1 MVKLFLAGDVM
12 IGRGIDQILRH
23 PADPVISEPYVKSAT
38 GYVTLAERASGPIP
52 RGVEDQYVWGD
63 VITELD
69 RAAPDVRIINLETA
83 LTARGKPWP
92 SRGISYRMHTEN
104 IGVLN
109 AARIDVCSLA
119 NNHVLD
125 WSYEGLEDTL
135 DALDHAGILVVGAGL
150 DRPIA
155 EASAVISVNGSR
167 VLVLGVGSATS
178 GIPATWKATAD
189 RAGIAFLPELSL
201 KAADVVAS
209 RAAGRRPDDLVVVSI
224 HWGPNW
230 GHHVPAAQT
239 RFAHRLIHAGV
250 DIVHGHSSH
259 HAKAIE
265 VYRNRP
271 ILYGCGDL
279 INDYE
284 GIGGYEKYRGDLG
297 LTYVVTMG
305 SHGLETLEM
314 TPMRMRGFRAERVT
328 GPEVEWLA
336 STLDCHSRMFET
348 GIRVTDDERLEV
360 VW

>member
-1 MVKLFLAGDVM
+1 MKVVQTPPSAKNAQLDRNLHSPQSGLNWQTANGPARKITEMVKLFLAGDVM

-83 LTARGKPWP
+83 VTARGKPLS

-150 DRPIA
+150 DRPVA

-167 VLVLGVGSATS
+167 VLVFGVGSVA
-178 GIPATWKATAD
+178 
-189 RAGIAFLPELSL
+189 L
-201 KAADVVAS
+201 AAVEMQAVGA
-209 RAAGRRPDDLVVVSI
+209 L
-224 HWGPNW
+224 
-230 GHHVPAAQT
+230 HV
-239 RFAHRLIHAGV
+239 
-250 DIVHGHSSH
+250 
-259 HAKAIE
+259 
-265 VYRNRP
+265 
-271 ILYGCGDL
+271 
-279 INDYE
+279 
-284 GIGGYEKYRGDLG
+284 
-297 LTYVVTMG
+297 
-305 SHGLETLEM
+305 
-314 TPMRMRGFRAERVT
+314 
-328 GPEVEWLA
+328 
-336 STLDCHSRMFET
+336 
-348 GIRVTDDERLEV
+348 
-360 VW
+360 